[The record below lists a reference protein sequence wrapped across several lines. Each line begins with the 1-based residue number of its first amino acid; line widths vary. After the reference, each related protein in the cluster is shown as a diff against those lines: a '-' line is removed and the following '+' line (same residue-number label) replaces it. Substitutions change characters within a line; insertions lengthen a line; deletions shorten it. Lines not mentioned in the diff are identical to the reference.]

1 MADPGPLLVCET
13 PAAWERWLSK
23 HHATSPDGVWLEFAK
38 KGVPL
43 RRVTYL
49 EAVEVALCWGW
60 IDARSQGLDART
72 WKQRFVPRRP
82 KSTWSKVNREKVAA
96 LIAAGRMSPP
106 GLAEVERAKADG
118 RWDAAYDSPKNATV
132 PPDLAKAL
140 SRAPRAKA
148 LFGKLDGANR
158 YAILHRL
165 MLTKKPELR
174 ARKVER
180 FVDELAR
187 GVVPHPDRLPKA
199 VRGVGAKRKAA
210 AAAAKPKAKAK
221 ARAKAKA
228 KVARGNAEKD
238 QVAATSAASLEPGA
252 HSVKGDVPRAR
263 SPRA

>member
-1 MADPGPLLVCET
+1 MDGSVGTSARETGCLSPSSPGTVVRMTDDGPLLVCET

-23 HHATSPDGVWLEFAK
+23 HHATSPGGAWLEFAK

-60 IDARSQGLDART
+60 IDARSQGIDERT

-96 LIAAGRMSPP
+96 LIAAGRMQPP
-106 GLAEVERAKADG
+106 GLAEVERAKQDG
-118 RWDAAYDSPKNATV
+118 RWDAAYDSPSKASV

-140 SRAPRAKA
+140 ARAPKARA
-148 LFGKLDGANR
+148 LFERLDGANR

-165 MLTKKPELR
+165 MLTKNPELR

-180 FVDELAR
+180 FAEELAR
-187 GVVPHPDRLPKA
+187 GVVPHPERLKKAAHGGGAKGKGKAKRAVAKKA
-199 VRGVGAKRKAA
+199 V
-210 AAAAKPKAKAK
+210 
-221 ARAKAKA
+221 
-228 KVARGNAEKD
+228 
-238 QVAATSAASLEPGA
+238 
-252 HSVKGDVPRAR
+252 PRPR